1 MRQKKRRQRII
12 GSIFIVVLLVLA
24 YFSLGPGI
32 GTHSKQRTVVVG
44 VVSQTKQDAA
54 IWQAVAQTASQK
66 YGIHLIIKN
75 FSDYNQPNKA
85 LKNGDIDLNAF
96 QHYAFLHAWN
106 KANGGG
112 ITALGQTYVAP
123 IKIYSQ
129 KYRHLSQLPANS
141 LVAVPND
148 ASNESRALYVLKS
161 AGLIKLKR
169 QQLATIAD
177 ITQNP
182 KHLKIKEVSA
192 EQSSRILDSAA
203 CAVVNNNYATAAGL
217 SEKEVIYTE
226 PLTRETR
233 QWINIIAV
241 RKTDRH
247 NRNYQDILKSYQT
260 NHVKRLMKHYY
271 GKTQLPAWD
280 LKMR

>member
-1 MRQKKRRQRII
+1 MRQKRRRHRII
-12 GSIFIVVLLVLA
+12 GGILIVVLLILA
-24 YFSLGPGI
+24 YFSFGPGI
-32 GTHSKQRTVVVG
+32 GNHSQQKTVVVG

-54 IWQAVAQTASQK
+54 IWQAVAQTARQK

-85 LKNGDIDLNAF
+85 LRNGDIDLNAF
-96 QHYAFLHAWN
+96 QHYAFLRAWN
-106 KANGGG
+106 KANSGG
-112 ITALGQTYVAP
+112 ITTLGQTYLAP

-129 KYRHLSQLPANS
+129 KYRRLSQLPANS

-161 AGLIKLKR
+161 AGLINFKK

-182 KHLKIKEVSA
+182 RHLKIKEMSA
-192 EQSSRILDSAA
+192 EQTSRILDSAA

-226 PLTRETR
+226 PLNSKTR

-241 RKTDRH
+241 RKNDRH
-247 NRNYQDILKSYQT
+247 NKNYQDVLKSYQT
-260 NHVKRLMKHYY
+260 NQVKQLMKHYY
-271 GKTQLPAWD
+271 GKTQLPAWN